1 MKIENITL
9 KFRHIILHFVCR
21 QAHFVCRQAKF
32 YGVTPIVTFDQL
44 LYWKYLIIKASEPVG
59 SCIKSVVLRLGGF
72 HLQMSFLGSIGHLMA
87 GSGLQELLETV
98 YAGNSVKHMLSGKIT
113 SNQGASVGVF
123 SVEHSPCGKRL

>member
-9 KFRHIILHFVCR
+9 KYRHIIL
-21 QAHFVCRQAKF
+21 HFVCRQAKF

-44 LYWKYLIIKASEPVG
+44 LYWKYLIMKASDPVG
-59 SCIKSVVLRLGGF
+59 SCIKSFVLRLGGF

-87 GSGLQELLETV
+87 GSGLQELFETV
-98 YAGNSVKHMLSGKIT
+98 ICGQQCQAYVIRKGCVT